1 MNIYRLKISLAEPH
15 YPINELHRIV
25 EVAGNLSF
33 HELHGE
39 ILTLFGHQDSPH
51 WDFFISRD
59 KMDNL
64 NKLLNCREYISP
76 DNHLVNDEEFLS
88 QNTIYPTDT
97 HLDKLNLAEKGY
109 FYHRLPPTFNTQ
121 SHHWLHRIRIEKIYP
136 SDEIFHE
143 LHVIKTVGQLPS
155 PHLDPNNN
163 THDNP
168 NRHTK
173 NADLDLEVGILSAMM
188 LIATADINPVRY
200 DELIKNNIA
209 DVMIQRKLIKPYLNP
224 SHRVKLTPFGESELA
239 RAMTLLGI

>member
-15 YPINELHRIV
+15 HPINELHRIV

-64 NKLLNCREYISP
+64 SKLLNCREYISP

-143 LHVIKTVGQLPS
+143 IRLIKSVGELP
-155 PHLDPNNN
+155 LY
-163 THDNP
+163 DNP
-168 NRHTK
+168 KLNDDVTSDDNH
-173 NADLDLEVGILSAMM
+173 DLDLEMSILSAMM
-188 LIATADINPVRY
+188 LIATDDINPVRY